1 MATTSSEMQNL
12 LDSPAMA
19 APPGLKH
26 NFVNPP
32 SLNTV
37 LCVDF
42 SVCFIVSAVAVV
54 IRMWTKV
61 RLIRKVEIEDCKD
74 STFGP
79 PLPLCGHPWKE
90 NRS

>member
-1 MATTSSEMQNL
+1 MATTSQEMQNL

-19 APPGLKH
+19 APPPLMH

-32 SLNTV
+32 NLNTV

-42 SVCFIVSAVAVV
+42 GVCLIVSAVAVV

-79 PLPLCGHPWKE
+79 L
-90 NRS
+90 RSFLERNQS